1 MNGFAEGARLAAV
14 AWVIGNH
21 TCLALIWDAAIVGWK
36 RLNARYQANTTGLL
50 LLAQEETQMKQ
61 TFKACCVAVSPPPP
75 TAPQL
80 RWARPG
86 SGRDQA
92 FSATS
97 SSYRSGLAGFLTAT
111 NITLKSENATQ
122 IPLQQP
128 VVLFGVFLFFFFLRE
143 RNEDD
148 FTTGLNQFS
157 LPVGCRCFFSAPA
170 LSTAEMCKNVPLPP
184 FDFHRRWSLNVAQQF
199 YYML

>member
-1 MNGFAEGARLAAV
+1 MRVDLSSRLHHSLQITGLLICGSKSTNLWHFCPSRHMNGFAEEARLAAV
-14 AWVIGNH
+14 AWVIGNY
-21 TCLALIWDAAIVGWK
+21 TCLALIWDAAIVVWK
-36 RLNARYQANTTGLL
+36 LLNARHKANTTGLL

-61 TFKACCVAVSPPPP
+61 TFKAFCVAVSPPS

-111 NITLKSENATQ
+111 NITLESENATQ
-122 IPLQQP
+122 LPLQQP
-128 VVLFGVFLFFFFLRE
+128 VVLFLRK
-143 RNEDD
+143 RNEEH
-148 FTTGLNQFS
+148 L
-157 LPVGCRCFFSAPA
+157 
-170 LSTAEMCKNVPLPP
+170 
-184 FDFHRRWSLNVAQQF
+184 QQA
-199 YYML
+199 